1 MKRILLI
8 FALMLASA
16 VGVNA
21 QVVLRIMS
29 PSSIQGSLNHS
40 NNGSGTVT
48 GWGLADLLNPA
59 DAVLDTVVVMDDSTA
74 GVNAVVGTD
83 PNTGNAY
90 PGIPLKYEGCNFDTT
105 SAWQTNRLAGKIVLI
120 ARGTCEFG
128 LKVYLAEQAG
138 ARAVILYNRDN
149 ALLNAGPGA
158 YGALATIPFAMIA
171 RPDGDMLRLAI
182 EGGQTVVA
190 FLGNKIGAFPNDM
203 SISPAEAMYPPALAV
218 PALLAQD
225 TSDFKMKLGFW
236 ARNDGSADQ
245 SNVIANVTVK
255 RGGTTLYTQSTSSF
269 SMNSGDSSYISFPP
283 FQLNGYPLGAYEV
296 NYNVAIANE
305 TFPLDNNIDFAAV
318 INDSLF
324 SYASVD
330 ATTLL
335 PKDNNSIK
343 SSSFTSSWAT
353 GIHFRHPQASR
364 MLLKGVRFACFTSS
378 PDSLNGRSIDVAVD
392 EWLDSFTDLADTNC
406 QVTNTSPL
414 AVETYTYTSNA
425 QDSMVTQLFDDP
437 IELDDNMR
445 YIISLNTSDQAIFMN
460 HSYGPAYQLNDVTAG
475 EQPRELIRVDNSW
488 YTGGFSSGRIPTF
501 QLIMEQSFIGVPE
514 EIVVDALVYPNP
526 SRHLV
531 YLKLNGFEP
540 AAGISVYDM
549 TGAVVLQKAQAS
561 VVNGEMVIDVSSL
574 PSGAY
579 VVVAPGVNGDLR
591 ANLVVSH

>member
-16 VGVNA
+16 VGLNA
-21 QVVLRIMS
+21 QVVLNIMS
-29 PSSIQGSLNHS
+29 PSSIQGGLTHT
-40 NNGSGTVT
+40 NNGDAT

-74 GVNAVVGTD
+74 GVSAVVGVD
-83 PNTGNAY
+83 PTTGNTY
-90 PGIPLKYEGCNFDTT
+90 PGIALKYEGCALDTT
-105 SAWQTNRLAGKIVLI
+105 IAWQTNRLAGKIVLI

-128 LKVYLAEQAG
+128 KKVYLAERAG

-149 ALLNAGPGA
+149 EAIGCAPGTF
-158 YGALATIPFAMIA
+158 GAMATIPFAMIS
-171 RPDGDMLRLAI
+171 RTDGDMLRLAI

-236 ARNDGSADQ
+236 TRNDGSANQ

-255 RGGTTLYTQSTSSF
+255 RGGTTLYTMSTSSF

-305 TFPLDNNIDFAAV
+305 SFPLDNSIDFAAV
-318 INDSLF
+318 INDSLYG
-324 SYASVD
+324 YARLD
-330 ATTLL
+330 AATLNPL
-335 PKDNNSIK
+335 DNNSYQ
-343 SSSFTSSWAT
+343 SGSFTSSWGMAV
-353 GIHFRHPQASR
+353 HFRHPQASR
-364 MLLKGVRFACFTSS
+364 MLLKGVRFAAWSNT
-378 PDSLNGRSIDVAVD
+378 DTIVGRTVDVAVD

-406 QVTNTSPL
+406 RVTNTSPL
-414 AVETYTYTSNA
+414 ALETYTYTTNA
-425 QDSMVTQLFDDP
+425 QDQMVTHLFVDP
-437 IELDDNMR
+437 IELDDNQR
-445 YIISLNTSDQAIFMN
+445 YIISVNSSDQTLYLN
-460 HSYGPAYQLNDVTAG
+460 HSSALAYQLNDLTPG
-475 EQPRELIRVDNSW
+475 EQPREMVRSDNSW
-488 YTGGFSSGRIPTF
+488 FVRGFSGNVIPTM
-501 QLIMEQSFIGVPE
+501 QLLMEQSFIGVPE

-531 YLKLNGFEP
+531 YLKLNGFEH

>member
-1 MKRILLI
+1 
-8 FALMLASA
+8 
-16 VGVNA
+16 
-21 QVVLRIMS
+21 
-29 PSSIQGSLNHS
+29 
-40 NNGSGTVT
+40 
-48 GWGLADLLNPA
+48 
-59 DAVLDTVVVMDDSTA
+59 MDDSTA
-74 GVNAVVGTD
+74 GVNTVVGTD
-83 PNTGNAY
+83 PTTGNAY
-90 PGIPLKYEGCNFDTT
+90 PGIPRKYEGCNLDTT

-120 ARGTCEFG
+120 SRGTCEFG
-128 LKVYLAEQAG
+128 LKVYLAQMAG

-149 ALLNAGPGA
+149 AQLNAGPGA
-158 YGALATIPFAMIA
+158 YGALATIPFAVIA

-203 SISPAEAMYPPALAV
+203 SISSTEAMYPPALAV

-225 TSDFKMKLGFW
+225 SSDFKMKLGFW
-236 ARNDGSADQ
+236 ARNDGSANQ

-255 RGGTTLYTQSTSSF
+255 RGGTTLYTMSTSSF
-269 SMNSGDSSYISFPP
+269 AMNAADSSYISFPP

-296 NYNVAIANE
+296 NYNVNVANE
-305 TFPLDNNIDFAAV
+305 SFPLDNNIDFAAV

-324 SYASVD
+324 SYARVNP
-330 ATTLL
+330 TTLL
-335 PKDNNSIK
+335 PVDNNSIK

-364 MLLKGVRFACFTSS
+364 MLLKGVRFACFTSA
-378 PDSLNGRSIDVAVD
+378 PDSLTGRTIDVAVD
-392 EWLDSFTDLADTNC
+392 EWLDSFTDIVDTNC
-406 QVTNTSPL
+406 KVTNTSPL
-414 AVETYTYTSNA
+414 AVETYTYTANA

-445 YIISLNTSDQAIFMN
+445 YIISLNTSDQSIFMN

-501 QLIMEQSFIGVPE
+501 QLIMEQNFAGEPE
-514 EIVVDALVYPNP
+514 EIVVDALLYPNP
-526 SRHLV
+526 AHHLV

-561 VVNGEMVIDVSSL
+561 VVNGELVIDVSSL

-579 VVVAPGVNGDLR
+579 VVVAPGLSRELR
-591 ANLVVSH
+591 ANLVISH

>member
-1 MKRILLI
+1 
-8 FALMLASA
+8 
-16 VGVNA
+16 
-21 QVVLRIMS
+21 
-29 PSSIQGSLNHS
+29 
-40 NNGSGTVT
+40 
-48 GWGLADLLNPA
+48 
-59 DAVLDTVVVMDDSTA
+59 
-74 GVNAVVGTD
+74 
-83 PNTGNAY
+83 
-90 PGIPLKYEGCNFDTT
+90 
-105 SAWQTNRLAGKIVLI
+105 
-120 ARGTCEFG
+120 
-128 LKVYLAEQAG
+128 
-138 ARAVILYNRDN
+138 
-149 ALLNAGPGA
+149 
-158 YGALATIPFAMIA
+158 
-171 RPDGDMLRLAI
+171 
-182 EGGQTVVA
+182 
-190 FLGNKIGAFPNDM
+190 
-203 SISPAEAMYPPALAV
+203 MYPPALAV

-236 ARNDGSADQ
+236 ARNDGSANQ

-255 RGGTTLYTQSTSSF
+255 RGGTTLYTMSTSSF
-269 SMNSGDSSYISFPP
+269 SMNAGDSSYISFPP
-283 FQLNGYPLGAYEV
+283 FQLNGYPLGAYDV

-324 SYASVD
+324 SYARVD

-335 PKDNNSIK
+335 PVDNNSIK

-364 MLLKGVRFACFTSS
+364 MLLKGVRFACFTSA
-378 PDSLNGRSIDVAVD
+378 PDSLTGRSIDVAVD
-392 EWLDSFTDLADTNC
+392 EWLDSFTDIVDTNC
-406 QVTNTSPL
+406 KVTNTSPL

-445 YIISLNTSDQAIFMN
+445 YIITLNTSDQSIFMN
-460 HSYGPAYQLNDVTAG
+460 HSYGPAYQLNDLTAG
-475 EQPRELIRVDNSW
+475 EQPREVIRVDNSW
-488 YTGGFSSGRIPTF
+488 FTGGFSSGRIPTF

>member
-1 MKRILLI
+1 MKRILLL
-8 FALMLASA
+8 FALMIASLGGA
-16 VGVNA
+16 NA
-21 QVVLRIMS
+21 QVVLNIMS
-29 PSSIQGSLNHS
+29 PSSIQGGLAHTS
-40 NNGSGTVT
+40 NGDAA

-59 DAVLDTVVVMDDSTA
+59 DAVLDTIVVMDDSTA
-74 GVNAVVGTD
+74 GINAVVGTD

-90 PGIPLKYEGCNFDTT
+90 PGIPLKYEGCTLDTT
-105 SAWQTNRLAGKIVLI
+105 SAWQSNRLAGKIVLI

-149 ALLNAGPGA
+149 ALLNCGPGGF
-158 YGALATIPFAMIA
+158 GALATIPFAMIS
-171 RPDGDMLRLAI
+171 REDGDILRLAV

-218 PALLAQD
+218 PGMLAMD

-236 ARNDGSADQ
+236 TRNDGSANQ

-255 RGGTTLYTQSTSSF
+255 RGGTTLYTMSTSSF
-269 SMNSGDSSYISFPP
+269 SMNAGDSSYVSFPP
-283 FQLNGYPLGAYEV
+283 FQLNGYPLGAYAV

-305 TFPLDNNIDFAAV
+305 SFPLDNSIDFAAV

-324 SYASVD
+324 SYASVN

-335 PKDNNSIK
+335 PIDNNSIR

-364 MLLKGVRFACFTSS
+364 MMLKGVRFACFTSA
-378 PDSLNGRSIDVAVD
+378 PDSLNGRQLDIAVD
-392 EWLDSFTDLADTNC
+392 EWLDSFTDLIDTNC

-414 AVETYTYTSNA
+414 AVETYTYASNA
-425 QDSMVTQLFDDP
+425 QDTMVTLLFDDP

-445 YIISLNTSDQAIFMN
+445 YIITLNTSDQSIFMN
-460 HSYGPAYQLNDVTAG
+460 HSYGPAYQLNDLTAG
-475 EQPRELIRVDNSW
+475 EQPREIIRVDNSW
-488 YTGGFSSGRIPTF
+488 FTGGFNSGRIPTF
-501 QLIMEQSFIGVPE
+501 QLIMEQNNVGSPE
-514 EIVVDALVYPNP
+514 ELIVDALVYPNP

-549 TGAVVLQKAQAS
+549 TGAVVLQKAQSS
-561 VVNGEMVIDVSSL
+561 VVNGELVIDVSGL

-579 VVVAPGVNGDLR
+579 VVVAPGINGDLR

>member
-21 QVVLRIMS
+21 QVVLNIMS
-29 PSSIQGSLNHS
+29 PSSIQGGLTHS
-40 NNGSGTVT
+40 NNGDAT

-74 GVNAVVGTD
+74 GVNTVVGTD
-83 PNTGNAY
+83 PTTGNAY
-90 PGIPLKYEGCNFDTT
+90 PGIPLKYEGCALDTT
-105 SAWQTNRLAGKIVLI
+105 IAWQTNRLAGKIVLI

-128 LKVYLAEQAG
+128 KKVYLAERAG

-149 ALLNAGPGA
+149 EVIGAGSGVFGP
-158 YGALATIPFAMIA
+158 LATIPFAMISRA
-171 RPDGDMLRLAI
+171 DGDMLRLAI

-203 SISPAEAMYPPALAV
+203 SISPTEAMYPPALAV

-225 TSDFKMKLGFW
+225 SSDFKMKLGFW
-236 ARNDGSADQ
+236 ARNDGSANQ

-255 RGGTTLYTQSTSSF
+255 RGGTTLYTMSTSSF
-269 SMNSGDSSYISFPP
+269 SMNAGDSSYISFPP

-318 INDSLF
+318 INDSLYG
-324 SYASVD
+324 YARLD
-330 ATTLL
+330 AATLNPL
-335 PKDNNSIK
+335 DNNSYQ
-343 SSSFTSSWAT
+343 SGSFTQSWGMAV
-353 GIHFRHPQASR
+353 HFRHPQASR
-364 MLLKGVRFACFTSS
+364 MLLKGVRFAAWSNT
-378 PDSLNGRSIDVAVD
+378 DTIVGRTVDVAVD

-406 QVTNTSPL
+406 RVTNTSSL
-414 AVETYTYTSNA
+414 ALETYTYTTNA
-425 QDSMVTQLFDDP
+425 QDQMVTHLFVDP
-437 IELDDNMR
+437 IELDDNQR
-445 YIISLNTSDQAIFMN
+445 YIISVNSSDQTLYLN
-460 HSYGPAYQLNDVTAG
+460 HSSALAYQLNDLTPG
-475 EQPRELIRVDNSW
+475 EQPREMVRSDNSW
-488 YTGGFSSGRIPTF
+488 FVRGFSGNVIPTM
-501 QLIMEQSFIGVPE
+501 QLLMEQSFIGVPE

-531 YLKLNGFEP
+531 YLKLKGFEP

>member
-1 MKRILLI
+1 MKRILLL

-21 QVVLRIMS
+21 QVVLNIMS
-29 PSSIQGSLNHS
+29 PSSIQGGLAHT
-40 NNGSGTVT
+40 NNGDAT

-59 DAVLDTVVVMDDSTA
+59 DAVLDTIVVMDDSTA
-74 GVNAVVGTD
+74 GINSLVGTD

-90 PGIPLKYEGCNFDTT
+90 PGIPLKYEGCSLDTT
-105 SAWQTNRLAGKIVLI
+105 SAWQSNRLAGKIVLI

-128 LKVYLAEQAG
+128 LKIYLAEQAG

-149 ALLNAGPGA
+149 ALLNAGPGV
-158 YGALATIPFAMIA
+158 YGALATIPFAMIS
-171 RPDGDMLRLAI
+171 REDGDILRLAV

-236 ARNDGSADQ
+236 TRNDGSANQ

-255 RGGTTLYTQSTSSF
+255 RGGTTLYTMSTSSF
-269 SMNSGDSSYISFPP
+269 SMNAGDSSYITFPP
-283 FQLNGYPLGAYEV
+283 FQLNSYPLGAYEV

-305 TFPLDNNIDFAAV
+305 SFPLDNSIDFAAV

-335 PKDNNSIK
+335 PKDNNSIR

-392 EWLDSFTDLADTNC
+392 EWLDSFADLADPNC
-406 QVTNTSPL
+406 VVTNTSPL
-414 AVETYTYTSNA
+414 AVETYTYTTNA

-445 YIISLNTSDQAIFMN
+445 YIISLNTSDQSIFMN

-475 EQPRELIRVDNSW
+475 EQPREIIRVDNSW
-488 YTGGFSSGRIPTF
+488 FTGGFSSGRIPTF
-501 QLIMEQSFIGVPE
+501 QLIMEQNNVGVPE
-514 EIVVDALVYPNP
+514 ELIVDALVYPNP

-561 VVNGEMVIDVSSL
+561 VTNGELVIDVSSL

>member
-21 QVVLRIMS
+21 QVVLNIMS
-29 PSSIQGSLNHS
+29 PSSIQGGLTHS
-40 NNGSGTVT
+40 NNGDAT

-74 GVNAVVGTD
+74 GVNTLVGLD
-83 PNTGNAY
+83 PGPTTGNPY
-90 PGIPLKYEGCNFDTT
+90 PGIPLKYEGCNLDTT

-128 LKVYLAEQAG
+128 KKVYLAERAG

-149 ALLNAGPGA
+149 EVIGAGSGVFGP
-158 YGALATIPFAMIA
+158 LATIPFAMISRA
-171 RPDGDMLRLAI
+171 DGDMLRLAI

-236 ARNDGSADQ
+236 ARNDGSANQ

-255 RGGTTLYTQSTSSF
+255 RGGTTLYTMSTSSF
-269 SMNSGDSSYISFPP
+269 SMNAGDSSYISFPP
-283 FQLNGYPLGAYEV
+283 FQLNSYPLGAYDV

-305 TFPLDNNIDFAAV
+305 TFPLDNSIDFAAV

-330 ATTLL
+330 ATTLM

-364 MLLKGVRFACFTSS
+364 MLLKGVRFACFTSA

-445 YIISLNTSDQAIFMN
+445 YIISLNTSDQSIFMN

-488 YTGGFSSGRIPTF
+488 FTGGFSSGRIPTF

-514 EIVVDALVYPNP
+514 ELIVDALVYPNP

>member
-1 MKRILLI
+1 MKRFLLL
-8 FALMLASA
+8 FALMLASV

-21 QVVLRIMS
+21 QVVLNIMS
-29 PSSIQGSLNHS
+29 PSSIQGGLTHT
-40 NNGSGTVT
+40 NNGNST

-74 GVNAVVGTD
+74 GVNTVVGTD

-90 PGIPLKYEGCNFDTT
+90 PGIPLKYEGCNLDST

-120 ARGTCEFG
+120 SRGTCEFG

-149 ALLNAGPGA
+149 AQLNAGPGV
-158 YGALATIPFAMIA
+158 YGSLATIPFAMIA

-203 SISPAEAMYPPALAV
+203 SIASAEAMYPPALAV

-236 ARNDGSADQ
+236 ARNDGSANQ

-255 RGGTTLYTQSTSSF
+255 RGGTTLYTMSTSSF
-269 SMNSGDSSYISFPP
+269 SMNAGDSSYVSFPP

-296 NYNVAIANE
+296 NYNVNVANE
-305 TFPLDNNIDFAAV
+305 SFPLDNNIDFAAV

-324 SYASVD
+324 SYARVNP
-330 ATTLL
+330 TTLL
-335 PKDNNSIK
+335 PVDNNSIK
-343 SSSFTSSWAT
+343 SSSFTTSWAT

-364 MLLKGVRFACFTSS
+364 MLLKGVRFACFTSA
-378 PDSLNGRSIDVAVD
+378 PDSLTGRTIDVAVD
-392 EWLDSFTDLADTNC
+392 EWLDSFTDIVDTNC
-406 QVTNTSPL
+406 RVTNTSPL
-414 AVETYTYTSNA
+414 AVETYTYTADA

-445 YIISLNTSDQAIFMN
+445 YIISLNTSDQSIFMN

-501 QLIMEQSFIGVPE
+501 QLIMEQNFAGEPE
-514 EIVVDALVYPNP
+514 EIVVDALLYPNP
-526 SRHLV
+526 AHHVV

-561 VVNGEMVIDVSSL
+561 VVNGELVIDVSSL

-579 VVVAPGVNGDLR
+579 VVVAPGLSRELR
-591 ANLVVSH
+591 ANLVISH

>member
-1 MKRILLI
+1 MKRFLLL
-8 FALMLASA
+8 FALMLASV

-21 QVVLRIMS
+21 QVVLNIMS
-29 PSSIQGSLNHS
+29 PSSIQGGLTHT
-40 NNGSGTVT
+40 NNGNST

-59 DAVLDTVVVMDDSTA
+59 NAVLDTVVVMDDSTA
-74 GVNAVVGTD
+74 GVNTVVGTD
-83 PNTGNAY
+83 PTTGNAY
-90 PGIPLKYEGCNFDTT
+90 PGIPLKYEGCNLDTT

-120 ARGTCEFG
+120 SRGTCEFG
-128 LKVYLAEQAG
+128 LKVYLAQMAG

-149 ALLNAGPGA
+149 AQLNAGPGA
-158 YGALATIPFAMIA
+158 YGALATIPFAVIA

-225 TSDFKMKLGFW
+225 SSDFKMKLGFW
-236 ARNDGSADQ
+236 ARNDGSANQ

-255 RGGTTLYTQSTSSF
+255 RGGTTLYTMSTSSF
-269 SMNSGDSSYISFPP
+269 AMNAADSSYISFPP

-296 NYNVAIANE
+296 NYNVNVANE
-305 TFPLDNNIDFAAV
+305 SFPLDNNIDFAAV

-324 SYASVD
+324 SYARVNP
-330 ATTLL
+330 TTLL
-335 PKDNNSIK
+335 PVDNNSIK

-364 MLLKGVRFACFTSS
+364 MLLKGVRFACFTSA
-378 PDSLNGRSIDVAVD
+378 PDSLTGRTIDVAVD
-392 EWLDSFTDLADTNC
+392 EWLDSFTDIVDTNC
-406 QVTNTSPL
+406 KVTNTSPL
-414 AVETYTYTSNA
+414 AVETYTYTANA

-445 YIISLNTSDQAIFMN
+445 YIISLNTSDQSIFMN

-501 QLIMEQSFIGVPE
+501 QLIMEQNFAGEPE
-514 EIVVDALVYPNP
+514 EIVVEA
-526 SRHLV
+526 
-531 YLKLNGFEP
+531 F
-540 AAGISVYDM
+540 
-549 TGAVVLQKAQAS
+549 
-561 VVNGEMVIDVSSL
+561 
-574 PSGAY
+574 
-579 VVVAPGVNGDLR
+579 VVA
-591 ANLVVSH
+591 

>member
-21 QVVLRIMS
+21 QVVLNIMS
-29 PSSIQGSLNHS
+29 PSSIQGGLTHT
-40 NNGSGTVT
+40 NNGNAT

-74 GVNAVVGTD
+74 GVNTVVGTD

-90 PGIPLKYEGCNFDTT
+90 PGIPLKYEGCNLDTT

-120 ARGTCEFG
+120 ARGSCFFG
-128 LKVYLAEQAG
+128 DKVYLAERAG

-149 ALLNAGPGA
+149 VTIGCQPGTL
-158 YGALATIPFAMIA
+158 GALATIPFAMVA
-171 RPDGDMLRLAI
+171 RADGDMLRLAI

-203 SISPAEAMYPPALAV
+203 SISPAEAMYPPALTV

-236 ARNDGSADQ
+236 ARNDGSANQ

-255 RGGTTLYTQSTSSF
+255 RGGTTLYTMSTMSF
-269 SMNSGDSSYISFPP
+269 SMNAGDSSYVSFPP
-283 FQLNGYPLGAYEV
+283 FQLNGYPLGAYDV

-324 SYASVD
+324 SYARVD

-335 PKDNNSIK
+335 PVDNNSIK

-364 MLLKGVRFACFTSS
+364 MLLKGVRFACFTSA
-378 PDSLNGRSIDVAVD
+378 PDSLTGRSIDVAVD
-392 EWLDSFTDLADTNC
+392 EWLDSFTDIVDTNC
-406 QVTNTSPL
+406 KVTNTSPL

-445 YIISLNTSDQAIFMN
+445 YIITLNTSDQSIFMN
-460 HSYGPAYQLNDVTAG
+460 HSYGPAYQLNDLTAG
-475 EQPRELIRVDNSW
+475 EQPREVIRVDNSW
-488 YTGGFSSGRIPTF
+488 FTGGFSSGRIPTF

-531 YLKLNGFEP
+531 YLKLNGFDP

>member
-21 QVVLRIMS
+21 QVVLNIMS
-29 PSSIQGSLNHS
+29 PSSIQGGLTHT
-40 NNGSGTVT
+40 NNGNAT

-74 GVNAVVGTD
+74 GVNTMVGTD

-90 PGIPLKYEGCNFDTT
+90 PGIPLKYEGCNLDTT
-105 SAWQTNRLAGKIVLI
+105 SAWQTSRLAGKIVLI
-120 ARGTCEFG
+120 SRGTCEFG

-149 ALLNAGPGA
+149 DLLNAGPGA
-158 YGALATIPFAMIA
+158 DGALATIPFAMIA

-269 SMNSGDSSYISFPP
+269 SMNAGDSSYISFPP

-296 NYNVAIANE
+296 NYNVNVANE
-305 TFPLDNNIDFAAV
+305 SFPLDNNIDFAAV
-318 INDSLF
+318 INDSLYG
-324 SYASVD
+324 YARLD
-330 ATTLL
+330 AATLNPL
-335 PKDNNSIK
+335 DNNSYQ
-343 SSSFTSSWAT
+343 SGSFTSSWGMAV
-353 GIHFRHPQASR
+353 HFRHPQASR
-364 MLLKGVRFACFTSS
+364 MLLKGVRFAAWST
-378 PDSLNGRSIDVAVD
+378 DSIVGRTVDVAVD

-406 QVTNTSPL
+406 RVTNTSPL
-414 AVETYTYTSNA
+414 ALETYTYTTNA
-425 QDSMVTQLFDDP
+425 QDQMVTHLFVDP
-437 IELDDNMR
+437 IELDDNQR
-445 YIISLNTSDQAIFMN
+445 YIISVNSSDQTLYLN
-460 HSYGPAYQLNDVTAG
+460 HSSALAYQLNDLTPG
-475 EQPRELIRVDNSW
+475 EQPREMVRSDNSW
-488 YTGGFSSGRIPTF
+488 FVRGFSGNVIPTM
-501 QLIMEQSFIGVPE
+501 QLLMEQSFIGVPE

>member
-1 MKRILLI
+1 MKRILLL
-8 FALMLASA
+8 FALMIASLGGA
-16 VGVNA
+16 NA
-21 QVVLRIMS
+21 QVVLNIMS
-29 PSSIQGSLNHS
+29 PSSIQGGLAHTS
-40 NNGSGTVT
+40 NGDAA

-59 DAVLDTVVVMDDSTA
+59 DAVLDTIVVMDDSTA
-74 GVNAVVGTD
+74 GINALVGTD

-90 PGIPLKYEGCNFDTT
+90 PGIPLKYEGCTLDTT
-105 SAWQTNRLAGKIVLI
+105 SAWQSNRLAGKIVLI

-149 ALLNAGPGA
+149 ALLNCGPGGF
-158 YGALATIPFAMIA
+158 GALATIPFAMIS
-171 RPDGDMLRLAI
+171 REDGDILRLAV

-218 PALLAQD
+218 PGMLAMD

-236 ARNDGSADQ
+236 TRNDGSANQ

-255 RGGTTLYTQSTSSF
+255 RGGTTLYTMSTSSF
-269 SMNSGDSSYISFPP
+269 SMNAGDSSYISFPP

-305 TFPLDNNIDFAAV
+305 SFPLDNSIDFAAV

-324 SYASVD
+324 SYASVN

-335 PKDNNSIK
+335 PLDNNSIR
-343 SSSFTSSWAT
+343 SSNFTSSWAT

-364 MLLKGVRFACFTSS
+364 MMLKGVRFACFTSA
-378 PDSLNGRSIDVAVD
+378 PDSLNGRQLDIAVD
-392 EWLDSFTDLADTNC
+392 EWLDVFTDLADPNC

-414 AVETYTYTSNA
+414 AVETYTYASNA
-425 QDSMVTQLFDDP
+425 QDTMVTLLFDDP

-445 YIISLNTSDQAIFMN
+445 YIITLNTSDQSIFMN
-460 HSYGPAYQLNDVTAG
+460 HSYGPAYQLNDLTAG
-475 EQPRELIRVDNSW
+475 EQPREIIRVDNSW
-488 YTGGFSSGRIPTF
+488 FTGGFNSGRIPTF
-501 QLIMEQSFIGVPE
+501 QLIMEQNNVGSPE
-514 EIVVDALVYPNP
+514 ELIVDALVYPNP

-549 TGAVVLQKAQAS
+549 TGAVVLQKAQSS
-561 VVNGEMVIDVSSL
+561 VVNGELVIDVSGL

-579 VVVAPGVNGDLR
+579 VVVAPGINGDLR

>member
-1 MKRILLI
+1 
-8 FALMLASA
+8 
-16 VGVNA
+16 
-21 QVVLRIMS
+21 
-29 PSSIQGSLNHS
+29 
-40 NNGSGTVT
+40 
-48 GWGLADLLNPA
+48 
-59 DAVLDTVVVMDDSTA
+59 
-74 GVNAVVGTD
+74 
-83 PNTGNAY
+83 
-90 PGIPLKYEGCNFDTT
+90 
-105 SAWQTNRLAGKIVLI
+105 
-120 ARGTCEFG
+120 
-128 LKVYLAEQAG
+128 
-138 ARAVILYNRDN
+138 
-149 ALLNAGPGA
+149 
-158 YGALATIPFAMIA
+158 
-171 RPDGDMLRLAI
+171 
-182 EGGQTVVA
+182 
-190 FLGNKIGAFPNDM
+190 
-203 SISPAEAMYPPALAV
+203 MYPPALSV

-225 TSDFKMKLGFW
+225 SSDFKMKLGFW
-236 ARNDGSADQ
+236 ARNDGSANQ

-255 RGGTTLYTQSTSSF
+255 RGGTTLYTMSTSSF
-269 SMNSGDSSYISFPP
+269 SMNASDSSYISFPP

-296 NYNVAIANE
+296 NYNVNVANE
-305 TFPLDNNIDFAAV
+305 SFPLDNNIDFAAV

-324 SYASVD
+324 SYARVNP
-330 ATTLL
+330 TTLL
-335 PKDNNSIK
+335 PVDNNSIK

-364 MLLKGVRFACFTSS
+364 MLLKGVRFACFTSA
-378 PDSLNGRSIDVAVD
+378 PDSLTGRSIDVAVD
-392 EWLDSFTDLADTNC
+392 EWLDSFTDIVDTNC
-406 QVTNTSPL
+406 KVTNTSPL
-414 AVETYTYTSNA
+414 AVETYTYTADA

-445 YIISLNTSDQAIFMN
+445 YIISLNTSDQSIFIN

-488 YTGGFSSGRIPTF
+488 FTGGFSSGRIPTF

-540 AAGISVYDM
+540 AAGIAVYDM

-561 VVNGEMVIDVSSL
+561 VINGEMVIDVSSL

>member
-1 MKRILLI
+1 MKRILLL
-8 FALMLASA
+8 FALMIASLGGA
-16 VGVNA
+16 NA
-21 QVVLRIMS
+21 QVVLNIMS
-29 PSSIQGSLNHS
+29 PSSIQGGLAHTS
-40 NNGSGTVT
+40 NGDAA

-59 DAVLDTVVVMDDSTA
+59 DAVLDTIVVMDDSTA
-74 GVNAVVGTD
+74 GINAVVGTD

-90 PGIPLKYEGCNFDTT
+90 PGIPLKYEGCTLDTT
-105 SAWQTNRLAGKIVLI
+105 SAWQSNRLAGKIVLI

-149 ALLNAGPGA
+149 ALLNCGPGGF
-158 YGALATIPFAMIA
+158 GALATIPFAMIS
-171 RPDGDMLRLAI
+171 REDGDILRLAV

-218 PALLAQD
+218 PGMLAMD

-236 ARNDGSADQ
+236 TRNDGSANQ

-255 RGGTTLYTQSTSSF
+255 RGGTTLYTMSTSSF
-269 SMNSGDSSYISFPP
+269 SMNAGDSSYVSFPP
-283 FQLNGYPLGAYEV
+283 FQLNGYPLGAYAV

-305 TFPLDNNIDFAAV
+305 SFPLDNSIDFAAV

-324 SYASVD
+324 SYASVN

-335 PKDNNSIK
+335 PIDNNSIR

-364 MLLKGVRFACFTSS
+364 MMLKGVRFACFTSA
-378 PDSLNGRSIDVAVD
+378 PDSLNGRQLDIAVD
-392 EWLDSFTDLADTNC
+392 EWLDSFTDLIDTNC

-414 AVETYTYTSNA
+414 AVETYTYASNA
-425 QDSMVTQLFDDP
+425 QDTMVTLLFDDP

-445 YIISLNTSDQAIFMN
+445 YIITLNTSDQSIFMN
-460 HSYGPAYQLNDVTAG
+460 HSYGPAYQLNDLTAG
-475 EQPRELIRVDNSW
+475 EQPREIIRVDNSW
-488 YTGGFSSGRIPTF
+488 FTGGFSSGRIPTF
-501 QLIMEQSFIGVPE
+501 QLIMEQNDVGSPE
-514 EIVVDALVYPNP
+514 ELIVDALVYPNP

-549 TGAVVLQKAQAS
+549 TGAVVLQKAQSS
-561 VVNGEMVIDVSSL
+561 VVNGELVIDVSGL

-579 VVVAPGVNGDLR
+579 VVVAPGINGDLR